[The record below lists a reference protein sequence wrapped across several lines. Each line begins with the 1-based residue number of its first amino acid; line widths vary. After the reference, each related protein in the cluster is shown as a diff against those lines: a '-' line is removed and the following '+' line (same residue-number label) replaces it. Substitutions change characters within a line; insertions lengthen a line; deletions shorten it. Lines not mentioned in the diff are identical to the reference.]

1 MTQVLS
7 RASSIIS
14 QAAKD
19 SVTLVIELFV
29 ALFLHLSD
37 ACITYTYITYH
48 RIKCLE
54 SDFIDRGKR
63 IF

>member
-19 SVTLVIELFV
+19 SVTLVIELSV

-48 RIKCLE
+48 RYFREENVFSKNNVC
-54 SDFIDRGKR
+54 K
-63 IF
+63 

>member
-37 ACITYTYITYH
+37 ACITYTYITYQ
-48 RIKCLE
+48 RYFRNENVFSNNNVCK
-54 SDFIDRGKR
+54 
-63 IF
+63 